1 MIRAVLFDMDGL
13 MFDTERLATETWMEL
28 GRRHGIP
35 VTRELMDETRGR
47 PLEDCVRI
55 FKKHLGQDFDFFKHR
70 GERKRYMDAYLEEH
84 GLPVKP
90 GLGRLLGY
98 LRENGYKTALATS
111 THAETA
117 GAYLKIAGVEE
128 YFDCK
133 VFGDMVE
140 RGKPNPDRYLRAAKL
155 LGIPPEECLVL
166 EDSPCGVCAGWR
178 AGCRVIM
185 IPDLVE
191 PSGEDLER
199 ADACVPSL
207 NEVISYLEN

>member
-98 LRENGYKTALATS
+98 LRENG
-111 THAETA
+111 
-117 GAYLKIAGVEE
+117 
-128 YFDCK
+128 
-133 VFGDMVE
+133 
-140 RGKPNPDRYLRAAKL
+140 
-155 LGIPPEECLVL
+155 
-166 EDSPCGVCAGWR
+166 
-178 AGCRVIM
+178 
-185 IPDLVE
+185 
-191 PSGEDLER
+191 
-199 ADACVPSL
+199 
-207 NEVISYLEN
+207 